1 MDRTLHNANNA
12 QRILELTA
20 DTMLLID
27 RNGICV
33 DIDSHCDLWFL
44 QEEVLL
50 GKNVFELLLE
60 RTRDK
65 VMPVFETVI
74 GEQRSVS
81 KNFKLELKDETF
93 YFKCLMY
100 PYDDMVLCQY
110 RDITQ
115 RSNVKRQLEQANR
128 TLREIQKVAQI
139 GHWTYN
145 TAENVFHYTGYTGV
159 LCKEDVQHISF
170 DEYKQVIMEEDRP
183 AFEDWCEK
191 NVSEFN
197 QESISYRIRLD
208 GNIFYVRIQTYLRE
222 ELPDGSCNIEGYIQN
237 ITALQHRRNDINTL
251 THAINNA
258 KESIFAAKPDG
269 TVIFANRRF
278 LHNHG
283 LTDNM
288 DISQLKIYDVAADMP
303 TEEAWQER
311 CRNAVQNGSNT
322 FIAHHPSKIHKDIL
336 AYECTMYN
344 VISDS
349 GEESFWSFAHDI
361 SERMRYEAQI
371 KRLNRVMD
379 TTINNLPAGIVV
391 KEVNNDFRYVYRNRE
406 SYNRDQFN
414 DNPVGKNDYDF
425 YPPIVAEKKRQE
437 DIEVAATGKGLHW
450 IAEGKDRNGN
460 LIILDKRKIKVDGDE
475 LSSPIIVSIEWDITE
490 LEMIKRELQSS
501 KEKAEMSDNL
511 KSAFLANMSH
521 EIRTPL
527 NAIVGFSHLIAE
539 SDDAEERRTY
549 YQIVEANN
557 ERLLQLIN
565 EILDLSKIESGTIEF
580 SLGLTS
586 LHSLCQE
593 IHDAHIFRTPEGVQL
608 VYEPSDESLR
618 IETDKNRVFQ
628 VISNLI
634 GNAVKFTKEGS
645 IKYGYE
651 LVDGQIVFHVTDT
664 GTGIEPEK
672 VGRVFER
679 FAKLNNHAQGTGL
692 GLSICK
698 SIVERLGGQISVSSI
713 VGVGTTFTFTL
724 PYNTQETPKEVDSEM
739 KTVLYKEEVP
749 QSGNGGSTNEG
760 TGKGTGT
767 GTVCILIAEDTD
779 SNYDLLNAILSK
791 QYRLVRAN
799 DGMEAVLL
807 YDEVKPDL
815 ILMDIKMPNLDG
827 LEATKIIRE
836 LSATVPIIAQSAFAY
851 EHDVKAAMEAGCND
865 FIAKPIAQSKLKE
878 VINKWLTKK

>member
-50 GKNVFELLLE
+50 GKDIFELLPE

-74 GEQRSVS
+74 GEHRSVS
-81 KNFKLELKDETF
+81 KNFKLELKNETF
-93 YFKCLMY
+93 YFKCLMH

-170 DEYKQVIMEEDRP
+170 DMYKQLIMEEDHP
-183 AFEDWCEK
+183 AFENWCEK

-208 GNIFYVRIQTYLRE
+208 GDIFYVRIQTYLRE

-237 ITALQHRRNDINTL
+237 ITVLQHRRNDINTL

-258 KESIFAAKPDG
+258 KESIYAAKPDG
-269 TVIFANRRF
+269 TVIFSNRRF
-278 LHNHG
+278 LYNHG
-283 LTDNM
+283 LVDNT
-288 DISQLKIYDVAADMP
+288 DISRLKIYNIVADMP
-303 TEEAWQER
+303 TEEAWQKR

-371 KRLNRVMD
+371 KRLNRIMD

-391 KEVNNDFRYVYRNRE
+391 KEINNDFRYVYRNRE
-406 SYNRDQFN
+406 SYNRDHFN

-501 KEKAEMSDNL
+501 KDKAEMSDNL

-527 NAIVGFSHLIAE
+527 NAIVGFSHLITE
-539 SDDAEERRTY
+539 SDDAEERKTY

-580 SLGLTS
+580 SFGLTS
-586 LHSLCQE
+586 LHNLCQE

-724 PYNTQETPKEVDSEM
+724 PYSTQETPKEVDSEM

-749 QSGNGGSTNEG
+749 QSGSRT
-760 TGKGTGT
+760 
-767 GTVCILIAEDTD
+767 
-779 SNYDLLNAILSK
+779 
-791 QYRLVRAN
+791 
-799 DGMEAVLL
+799 
-807 YDEVKPDL
+807 
-815 ILMDIKMPNLDG
+815 
-827 LEATKIIRE
+827 
-836 LSATVPIIAQSAFAY
+836 
-851 EHDVKAAMEAGCND
+851 AGQHN
-865 FIAKPIAQSKLKE
+865 
-878 VINKWLTKK
+878 

>member
-851 EHDVKAAMEAGCND
+851 EHGVKAAMEAGCND